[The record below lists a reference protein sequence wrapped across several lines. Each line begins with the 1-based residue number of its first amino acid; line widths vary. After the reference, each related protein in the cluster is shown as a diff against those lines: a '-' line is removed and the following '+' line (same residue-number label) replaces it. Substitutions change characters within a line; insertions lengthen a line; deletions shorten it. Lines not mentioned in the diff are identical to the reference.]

1 MFNAMEGI
9 AGKYDAMTWTMVL
22 SGCVLF
28 SLIALHYLTLIRLLV
43 WSSLQSKVWLWSVL
57 MLKGGFLLT
66 IFSFRAFSL
75 EPETGGS
82 TSCGS

>member
-43 WSSLQSKVWLWSVL
+43 WGSLQSKVWLWECIDVEGWLSPYH
-57 MLKGGFLLT
+57 LL
-66 IFSFRAFSL
+66 L
-75 EPETGGS
+75 
-82 TSCGS
+82 